1 MNLVISPAGDKS
13 LHKEWLNSKPNFDLV
28 LLYYGDDM
36 EVAKSYTQDTPH
48 VYASKGF
55 KWWLI
60 KAFIEDNLEWISQ
73 YEYIWFPDDDL
84 KIDTNNINN
93 LFDIAKK
100 YDLYICQPS
109 LLGYVSHKITLPQE
123 NSLLRY
129 TNFVEIMA
137 PVMNLNTV
145 LKLKET
151 FDINYSAWGLD
162 GIWSYLLGDPKD
174 KIAIIDSIKMTHTK
188 PAGNPELYSK
198 IPHSIEIDT
207 QLALDKFSG
216 GKSFPQI
223 EYTILPLI

>member
-1 MNLVISPAGDKS
+1 MNLIISPAGDKS
-13 LHKEWLNSKPNFDLV
+13 LHKEWLTSKPNFDLV

-36 EVAKSYTQDTPH
+36 EVAKSYIQDTPH

-60 KAFIEDNLEWISQ
+60 KSFIEDNLEWISQ

-93 LFDIAKK
+93 LFNIAKK

-151 FDINYSAWGLD
+151 FDVNYSAWGLD
-162 GIWSYLLGDPKD
+162 GIWSYLLGDPNN
-174 KIAIIDSIKMTHTK
+174 KIAIIDSIKMIHTK